1 LFPFIPRKREI
12 SDNFF
17 TFDSMKNF
25 RLLLLPFGFIY
36 GVITAVRNL
45 LFNLKIKEIY
55 EIPVKSICVGNL
67 SVGGTGKTPH
77 VAYIAKLLN
86 SNHNIQILS
95 RGYGRKTKGYFLL
108 DENSTAENVG
118 DEPLFYH
125 KQFKN
130 ADVAVC
136 ESRKIGVENLLKL
149 KENQIII
156 LDDAFQHRAVKAGLN
171 IIITDFNQPYFNDW
185 MLPAGNLREW
195 ISGRKRANIVIVS
208 KCKSNLDQETKARFM
223 QKLKFKADSIY
234 FSSIKYGELRA
245 FDSNSVISSVKK
257 VLLVTGIANPTPLF
271 EYLKENFD
279 VELLQFPD
287 HHAFSMDDIHA
298 IHKKFD
304 TFASDNKAI
313 VTTEKD
319 FMRLQSQNFKSLI
332 DQKPWFYQKITVKLD
347 KELMFKKEINNY
359 ARAI

>member
-1 LFPFIPRKREI
+1 MREI

-25 RLLLLPFGFIY
+25 RLLLLPFGLIY
-36 GVITAVRNL
+36 GVITALRNL
-45 LFNLKIKEIY
+45 LFNLKIREIY

-77 VAYIAKLLN
+77 VAYIAELLN
-86 SNHNIQILS
+86 ADHKIQILS

-108 DENSTAENVG
+108 DENSSAENVG
-118 DEPLFYH
+118 DEPLFYY
-125 KQFKN
+125 KQFKD

-136 ESRKIGVENLLKL
+136 ESRKNGVKNLLLL
-149 KENQIII
+149 KKNQIII
-156 LDDAFQHRAVKAGLN
+156 LDDAFQHRAVRAGLN
-171 IIITDFNQPYFNDW
+171 IIITDFNQPYFSDW

-195 ISGRKRANIVIVS
+195 ISGRKRADIVIVS
-208 KCKSNLDQETKARFM
+208 KCKLNLDEETKLRFK
-223 QKLKFKADSIY
+223 QKLKFNPDSIY

-245 FDSNSVISSVKK
+245 FSSNSVLSSVKK
-257 VLLVTGIANPTPLF
+257 VLLVTGIANPMPLLNH
-271 EYLKENFD
+271 LKENFD

-287 HHAFSMDDIHA
+287 HHAFSLEDIHK

-319 FMRLQSQNFKSLI
+319 FMRLQSQNYKSLI
-332 DQKPWFYQKITVKLD
+332 DQKPWFYQKITVELD
-347 KELMFKKEINNY
+347 RELEFTKEINNY

>member
-1 LFPFIPRKREI
+1 LFPFTAKKREI

-17 TFDSMKNF
+17 TFDSMKKF

-77 VAYIAKLLN
+77 VAYIAELLN

-95 RGYGRKTKGYFLL
+95 RGYGRKTKGFFLL
-108 DENSTAENVG
+108 DDNSTAENVG

-136 ESRKIGVENLLKL
+136 ESRKNGVENLLKL

-171 IIITDFNQPYFNDW
+171 IIITDFNQPYFSDW
-185 MLPAGNLREW
+185 MLPTGNLREW
-195 ISGRKRANIVIVS
+195 ISGRKRADIVIVS
-208 KCKSNLDQETKARFM
+208 KCKLNLDQETKTLFK
-223 QKLKFKADSIY
+223 QKLKFNPNSIY
-234 FSSIKYGELRA
+234 FSSIKYGELCA
-245 FDSNSVISSVKK
+245 FDSNSVLSSVKK
-257 VLLVTGIANPTPLF
+257 ILLVTGIANPIPLL
-271 EYLKENFD
+271 EHLKEKFN

-287 HHAFSMDDIHA
+287 HHAFSLGDIHK

-319 FMRLQSQNFKSLI
+319 FMRLQSENYKSVI
-332 DQKPWFYQKITVKLD
+332 NQKPWFYQKITVELD
-347 KELMFKKEINNY
+347 SELAFKKEINNY

>member
-1 LFPFIPRKREI
+1 
-12 SDNFF
+12 
-17 TFDSMKNF
+17 MKNF
-25 RLLLLPFGFIY
+25 RLLLLPFSFLY

-45 LFNLKIKEIY
+45 LFNLKIKEVY

-67 SVGGTGKTPH
+67 SAGGTGKTPH
-77 VAYIAKLLN
+77 VAYITELLN
-86 SNHNIQILS
+86 PYNEIQILS

-125 KQFKN
+125 KQFNN

-136 ESRKIGVENLLKL
+136 ESRKTGVENLLKL

-171 IIITDFNQPYFNDW
+171 ILITDFNQPYFNDW

-195 ISGRKRANIVIVS
+195 VSGRKRADIVIVS
-208 KCKSNLDQETKARFM
+208 KCKWNLNQETKTLYK
-223 QKLKFKADSIY
+223 QKLKFNPDSIY
-234 FSSIKYGELRA
+234 FSTIQYGELLS
-245 FDSNSVISSVKK
+245 FDSNSVLSTAKK
-257 VLLVTGIANPTPLF
+257 LLLVTGIANPLPLL
-271 EYLKENFD
+271 EHLKEKYE
-279 VELLQFPD
+279 VELIQFPD
-287 HHAFSMDDIHA
+287 HHAFSMDDIHK

-304 TFASDNKAI
+304 TFASENKAI

-319 FMRLQSQNFKSLI
+319 FMRLQSQNFKTVI

-347 KELMFKKEINNY
+347 RELEFKTEINNY
-359 ARAI
+359 VRAI

>member
-1 LFPFIPRKREI
+1 LFPFKPKKREI

-36 GVITAVRNL
+36 GVITAARNL
-45 LFNLKIKEIY
+45 VFNLKIKEIY

-77 VAYIAKLLN
+77 VAYIVELLK
-86 SNHNIQILS
+86 SEHEIQILS

-171 IIITDFNQPYFNDW
+171 IIITDFNQPYFKDL

-195 ISGRKRANIVIVS
+195 ISGRKRADIVVVS
-208 KCKSNLDQETKARFM
+208 KCKLNLDQETKGRFK
-223 QKLKFKADSIY
+223 QKLKFNPDSIY
-234 FSSIKYGELRA
+234 FSSIKYGELCA
-245 FDSNSVISSVKK
+245 FNLNSTLYSFTK
-257 VLLVTGIANPTPLF
+257 VLLVTGIANPIPLF

-287 HHAFSMDDIHA
+287 HHAFSMDDIHK

-304 TFASDNKAI
+304 TFVSDNKAI

-319 FMRLQSQNFKSLI
+319 FMRLQSKKYKSVI
-332 DQKPWFYQKITVKLD
+332 DQKPWFYQKITVELD
-347 KELMFKKEINNY
+347 RELEFKKEIKNY

>member
-1 LFPFIPRKREI
+1 
-12 SDNFF
+12 
-17 TFDSMKNF
+17 MKKF

-45 LFNLKIKEIY
+45 LFNIKIKEIY

-77 VAYIAKLLN
+77 VAYIAELLN

-95 RGYGRKTKGYFLL
+95 RGYGRKTKGFFLL
-108 DENSTAENVG
+108 DDNSTAENVG

-136 ESRKIGVENLLKL
+136 ESRKNGVENLLKL

-171 IIITDFNQPYFNDW
+171 IIITDFNQPYFSDW
-185 MLPAGNLREW
+185 MLPTGNLREW
-195 ISGRKRANIVIVS
+195 ISGRKRADIVIVS
-208 KCKSNLDQETKARFM
+208 KCKLNLDQETKTLFK
-223 QKLKFKADSIY
+223 QKLKFNPNSIY
-234 FSSIKYGELRA
+234 FSSIKYGELCA
-245 FDSNSVISSVKK
+245 FDSNSVLSSVKK
-257 VLLVTGIANPTPLF
+257 ILLVTGIANPIPLL
-271 EYLKENFD
+271 EHLKEKFN

-287 HHAFSMDDIHA
+287 HHAFSLGDIHK

-319 FMRLQSQNFKSLI
+319 FMRLQSENYKSVI
-332 DQKPWFYQKITVKLD
+332 NQKPWFYQKITVELD
-347 KELMFKKEINNY
+347 SELAFKKEINNY